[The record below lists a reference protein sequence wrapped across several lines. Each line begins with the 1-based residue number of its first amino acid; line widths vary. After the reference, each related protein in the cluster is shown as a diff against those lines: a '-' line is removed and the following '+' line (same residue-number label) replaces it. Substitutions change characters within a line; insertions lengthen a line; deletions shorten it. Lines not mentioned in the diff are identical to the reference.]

1 MIKLTQKEFDL
12 LTQIAGFVP
21 TEQKPYFSTSTS
33 NNSIAALK
41 NQGLIDTQQSGIKVE
56 AVILELGQQV
66 LANQVEH
73 EITMGETAHAQ
84 TTAQQPAFGAVQQAE
99 SLAPA
104 PQQATPTTPANTGGF
119 VIESGVPL
127 PTTVRNYNRSPEYPL
142 AVMEVGQSFFIQA
155 TVGADLVKFRRNVS
169 AKVSFTKR
177 NAGLTSDFKT
187 AIDAAANGVRVWR
200 VR

>member
-73 EITMGETAHAQ
+73 EITMGETAHTQAP
-84 TTAQQPAFGAVQQAE
+84 AQPAFGAVQQTE

-104 PQQATPTTPANTGGF
+104 PQKAAPTAPANTGSF
-119 VIESGVPL
+119 VIESDVPL

-142 AVMEVGQSFFIQA
+142 AVMEVGQSFLVPA
-155 TVGADLVKFRRNVS
+155 TIGADLVKFRRNVS

-177 NAGLTSDFKT
+177 NAGLMSDFKT
-187 AIDAAANGVRVWR
+187 AIDTAANGVRVWR